1 MLSTNVPFVLGFQ
14 LNEQQQVKT
23 VLVTGTNRYG
33 EEWAGGSSDCY
44 RAGVEDQCL
53 LACGVDCLD
62 LEALD

>member
-1 MLSTNVPFVLGFQ
+1 MLSTNVPFVLRFQ

-23 VLVTGTNRYG
+23 MRVTGTDRYG
-33 EEWAGGSSDCY
+33 EEWAGGISDCH
-44 RAGVEDQCL
+44 RAGVEGQCL